1 MVESEDGLWICAA
14 PIELCQ
20 LADDGEAS
28 VPGDDGSNI
37 TCLGR
42 IMTQSPALT
51 AFRSGRPT
59 AYFWNTFFNDG
70 LRDTGGAY
78 IVGRKVHKRSTR
90 EMLLVIIDTMYVAAV
105 EIWMGQLRVLS
116 GAVHR
121 YLGG

>member
-1 MVESEDGLWICAA
+1 M
-14 PIELCQ
+14 
-20 LADDGEAS
+20 
-28 VPGDDGSNI
+28 
-37 TCLGR
+37 LGANHD
-42 IMTQSPALT
+42 TALT

-121 YLGG
+121 YLGGHVSHWGRPVYRVHREGTGTRVQLSQHSTLTKP